1 MPARYAPL
9 PNPPSVPDA
18 DRELND
24 AFGDDLDDAN
34 ETTPFTTSANVHTS
48 SSAGNVSEESSGLT
62 NPPIPGAYDFEREY
76 NYDLPPPGSPPRP
89 TALAL
94 PNDIGNSNGLLPTS
108 PIRIP
113 LPRVSLFRR
122 AVGAV
127 GAILPTHYTRVPS
140 EPTQGRVVGSGL
152 DNDGV
157 FANVT
162 AKPQRAREVRTEDGD
177 IYVVP
182 EEAQRDVPPVREYFH
197 IHFFP
202 CAYFICCFQ
211 SYAAAQLDVV
221 PPYWETTVHAP
232 SGMVPGADMIIDD
245 LPSGS
250 VWIFALN
257 LLISFLFQLVGFLLT
272 YLLHTSHA
280 AKYGSRAGLGLT
292 LIQFGFYSRSQGSG
306 SDGGATSGPITPPPS
321 PFPTGQ
327 PMNASAPMSSESIPV
342 SGGISS
348 REWISFILMTF
359 GKWNRLPPFLSA
371 VSNVKLLCRLVY
383 PPIIWNRV
391 LARKALGIVHSFQ
404 QSNAGDS

>member
-9 PNPPSVPDA
+9 PNPRSVPDA

-24 AFGDDLDDAN
+24 AFGEDLDDAN
-34 ETTPFTTSANVHTS
+34 ETTPFTTAANVHTA
-48 SSAGNVSEESSGLT
+48 SSAGNVSEERSGPT

-76 NYDLPPPGSPPRP
+76 SYDLPPPGSPPRP

-122 AVGAV
+122 AV

-182 EEAQRDVPPVREYFH
+182 EEAQRDVPPVR
-197 IHFFP
+197 
-202 CAYFICCFQ
+202 AYFDILFSPCTY
-211 SYAAAQLDVV
+211 SSVV
-221 PPYWETTVHAP
+221 SSLTL
-232 SGMVPGADMIIDD
+232 
-245 LPSGS
+245 LPSWMS
-250 VWIFALN
+250 CR
-257 LLISFLFQLVGFLLT
+257 
-272 YLLHTSHA
+272 HTGRQRSTPH
-280 AKYGSRAGLGLT
+280 LGW
-292 LIQFGFYSRSQGSG
+292 SQ
-306 SDGGATSGPITPPPS
+306 A
-321 PFPTGQ
+321 PT
-327 PMNASAPMSSESIPV
+327 
-342 SGGISS
+342 
-348 REWISFILMTF
+348 
-359 GKWNRLPPFLSA
+359 
-371 VSNVKLLCRLVY
+371 
-383 PPIIWNRV
+383 
-391 LARKALGIVHSFQ
+391 
-404 QSNAGDS
+404 